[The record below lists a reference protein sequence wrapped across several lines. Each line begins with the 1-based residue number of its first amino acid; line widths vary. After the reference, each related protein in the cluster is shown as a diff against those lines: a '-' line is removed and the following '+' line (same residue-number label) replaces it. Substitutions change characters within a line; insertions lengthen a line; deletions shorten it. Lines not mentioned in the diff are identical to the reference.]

1 MAEQDNPSP
10 EPAGDNPV
18 QRSEN
23 MDAIYHHRRQR
34 VFLILSGI
42 FLGTLALLNVL
53 GISRFLDMSF
63 ELFGLTIPLVVA
75 IGVLPYP
82 VTFLCTDLISE
93 LFGEKKARDMV
104 WVGVILNIWVVFLLW
119 LGGVL
124 PGFENIDPTSGVPY
138 PDEAGR
144 LPVFFEIREL
154 AFGAVTA
161 SMIAYMAAQFCD
173 VRLFHFW
180 KKLTGGKHLWIRN
193 NASTMI
199 SQMVDTTAVILITHF
214 YANALPINADEP
226 LFGQLMTFILS
237 GYVFKLVIAALDTG
251 PIYLLVGWLRPYLGL
266 KENEEAAD
274 EMVFG

>member
-1 MAEQDNPSP
+1 MQLTYH
-10 EPAGDNPV
+10 
-18 QRSEN
+18 QRR
-23 MDAIYHHRRQR
+23 AR
-34 VFLILSGI
+34 VFLVLSGI

-63 ELFGLTIPLVVA
+63 EVFGINIPIIVA
-75 IGVLPYP
+75 VGVLPYP

-104 WVGVILNIWVVFLLW
+104 WVGVILNMWVIFLLW

-124 PGFENIDPTSGVPY
+124 PGFESLDPESGMPM

-154 AFGAVTA
+154 AFGAVAA
-161 SMIAYMAAQFCD
+161 SMVAYMAAQFCD

-180 KKLTGGKHLWIRN
+180 KKLTKGKHLWIRN

-199 SQMVDTTAVILITHF
+199 SQIVDTTAVILITHF
-214 YANALPINADEP
+214 YARALPINADEP
-226 LFGQLMTFILS
+226 IWPQLLTFIVS
-237 GYVFKLVIAALDTG
+237 GYVFKLVVAALDTG

-266 KENEEAAD
+266 KEGEEAAD
-274 EMVFG
+274 EMIFG

>member
-1 MAEQDNPSP
+1 MSTPDPSL
-10 EPAGDNPV
+10 EAV
-18 QRSEN
+18 
-23 MDAIYHHRRQR
+23 YHKRRQR
-34 VFLILSGI
+34 VFLVLSGI

-63 ELFGLTIPLVVA
+63 EVFGITIPVVVA
-75 IGVLPYP
+75 VGVLPYP
-82 VTFLCTDLISE
+82 VTFICTDLISE

-104 WVGVILNIWVVFLLW
+104 WVGVILNVWVIFLLW

-124 PGFENIDPTSGVPY
+124 PGFENINPESGLPF

-180 KKLTGGKHLWIRN
+180 KNFTDGKHLWLRN
-193 NASTMI
+193 NASTMT

-214 YANALPINADEP
+214 YAQALPVNPDEP

-237 GYVFKLVIAALDTG
+237 GYVFKLVIAAADT
-251 PIYLLVGWLRPYLGL
+251 PLIYLLVGKLRPYLGL
-266 KENEEAAD
+266 KGTEEAAD

>member
-1 MAEQDNPSP
+1 MTEEQEKSP
-10 EPAGDNPV
+10 EAV
-18 QRSEN
+18 SER
-23 MDAIYHHRRQR
+23 MEAIYHHRRQR

-63 ELFGLTIPLVVA
+63 DVFGVTIPLVVA
-75 IGVLPYP
+75 VGVLPYP

-104 WVGVILNIWVVFLLW
+104 WVGVILNVWVIFLLW

-124 PGFENIDPTSGVPY
+124 PGFESIDPISGLPE

-180 KKLTGGKHLWIRN
+180 KKLTDGKHLWIRN

-199 SQMVDTTAVILITHF
+199 SQMVDTTAVILITHY
-214 YANALPINADEP
+214 YAHALPVNADEP
-226 LFGQLMTFILS
+226 IFSQLLTFILS
-237 GYVFKLVIAALDTG
+237 GYVFKLLIAALDTG
-251 PIYLLVGWLRPYLGL
+251 PSTCW
-266 KENEEAAD
+266 
-274 EMVFG
+274 

>member
-1 MAEQDNPSP
+1 MADRQRMSSTP
-10 EPAGDNPV
+10 EDMV
-18 QRSEN
+18 VV
-23 MDAIYHHRRQR
+23 YHHRRQR
-34 VFLILSGI
+34 VFLVLSGI

-63 ELFGLTIPLVVA
+63 EVFGITIPVVVA
-75 IGVLPYP
+75 VGVLPYP
-82 VTFLCTDLISE
+82 VTFMCTDLISE

-104 WVGVILNIWVVFLLW
+104 WVGVILNVWVIFLLW

-124 PGFENIDPTSGVPY
+124 PGFENIDPKSGMPV

-161 SMIAYMAAQFCD
+161 SMVAYMAAQFCD

-180 KKLTGGKHLWIRN
+180 KKLTRGRHLWIRN
-193 NASTMI
+193 NASTMT
-199 SQMVDTTAVILITHF
+199 SQMVDTTAVILITHY
-214 YANALPINADEP
+214 YANALPVDPSQPIV
-226 LFGQLMTFILS
+226 GQLMTFILS

-251 PIYLLVGWLRPYLGL
+251 PIYLLVGRLRPYLGL
-266 KENEEAAD
+266 NQNEEATD
-274 EMVFG
+274 EMLFG